1 MSLMACL
8 PKSIVTSNAVWNK
21 SMGMRLRGGKVPG
34 AEPTSGVTQAN
45 GINREA
51 DIQKTKGV

>member
-1 MSLMACL
+1 MACL
-8 PKSIVTSNAVWNK
+8 PKFIVTPNAVWNK
-21 SMGMRLRGGKVPG
+21 SMGMGLEGGKFPG
-34 AEPTSGVTQAN
+34 TEPTSGVTQAN